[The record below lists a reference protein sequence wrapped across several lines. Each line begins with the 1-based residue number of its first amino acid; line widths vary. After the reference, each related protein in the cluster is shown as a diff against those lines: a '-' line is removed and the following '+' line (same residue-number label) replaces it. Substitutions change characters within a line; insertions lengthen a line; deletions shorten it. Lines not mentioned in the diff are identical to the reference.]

1 MSHVLSGEGTKASRL
16 NLPAGFYVVEMAVQN
31 EEEDN
36 FIVEIEPVE
45 ELGCETL
52 ANKIVGSWKGS
63 VTLRVGP
70 DAHPEG
76 RQVLSVDSSGTWE
89 VKFLRE

>member
-1 MSHVLSGEGTKASRL
+1 MSPVLSGEGTKASRL
-16 NLPAGFYVVEMAVQN
+16 NLPAGFYVVEVAVQN
-31 EEEDN
+31 DEEDN

-45 ELGCETL
+45 EPWSETL
-52 ANKIVGSWKGS
+52 VNKIVSSWQGS

-76 RQVLSVDSSGTWE
+76 RQVLSVDSSGAWE